1 MMKIYLLVC
10 TLNEARNIQ
19 ARLENLR
26 DLDVPFDI
34 DFSIHV
40 LDNGSSDETCAL
52 AKKVGCTPG
61 CPIVVHT
68 LDPIGKCAALFWAFE
83 NLPADYYLLTDAN
96 TVFGHDV
103 LRLLC
108 ISLRLHPNCGLF
120 VGNTR
125 TVRSA
130 TSGAEFLAR
139 GNANLPSRMR
149 IEEHLKIFTGAN
161 GACYAVSYH
170 AVRGIWNYPAV
181 RNDDFIISVYAASRS
196 SVCYLDNA
204 KAYEVENLTVTRSF
218 HQKYRD
224 ALGHHQAICWLLKY
238 SGDTE
243 GGRKAV
249 VLRLCYWA
257 GPLLIALSFC
267 LAFGPLVSGVVIL
280 LLQISPRVRSVTI
293 RTAALYIGY
302 IFGFIKQPPVRWMT
316 LR

>member
-1 MMKIYLLVC
+1 MKIYLLVC

-26 DLDVPFDI
+26 NLYVPSDI

-52 AKKVGCTPG
+52 AKKVSLTPG

-83 NLPADYYLLTDAN
+83 KLPADYYLLTDAN

-103 LRLLC
+103 LRILC
-108 ISLRLHPNCGLF
+108 ISLRAHPNCGLF

-125 TVRSA
+125 SVRSA
-130 TSGAEFLAR
+130 TSCAEFLAR
-139 GNANLPSRMR
+139 KNANLPTRMR
-149 IEEHLKIFTGAN
+149 MKEHLKIFTGAN
-161 GACYAVSYH
+161 GACYAVNRR
-170 AVRGIWNYPAV
+170 AVHGIWAYLAV

-196 SVCYLDNA
+196 SVCYLRNA

-224 ALGHHQAICWLLKY
+224 ALGHHQAICWLQKCC
-238 SGDTE
+238 GDTE
-243 GGRKAV
+243 CGRKAT
-249 VLRLCYWA
+249 VLRLCYWSF
-257 GPLLIALSFC
+257 PLLIALFSF
-267 LAFGPLVSGVVIL
+267 LVLGPLVSGVIAL
-280 LLQISPRVRSVTI
+280 LLQIFPRVRGVTVRI
-293 RTAALYIGY
+293 AALYIGY
-302 IFGFIKQPPVRWMT
+302 ISGFIKQPPVRWMT